1 MLFNFI
7 INVKNFH
14 DQAIDSDI
22 KQYEEIKKWTTTQD
36 EDYTTGCLLDYDYI
50 NNYYRLIGFDL
61 SGQKELD
68 ADPKTIQQIE
78 IVENL
83 KTPVNE
89 IVANELMIVLT
100 IFEKIKETKL
110 TFSQWSVTVF

>member
-1 MLFNFI
+1 MLVNFI
-7 INVKNFH
+7 INAKNFH
-14 DQAIDSDI
+14 DQATDSDI

-36 EDYTTGCLLDYDYI
+36 EDYTTGCLVDYDYI

-61 SGQKELD
+61 SRQKELD
-68 ADPKTIQQIE
+68 ADPKTIHQKE
-78 IVENL
+78 IVENS

-110 TFSQWSVTVF
+110 KFSQWSVTVF